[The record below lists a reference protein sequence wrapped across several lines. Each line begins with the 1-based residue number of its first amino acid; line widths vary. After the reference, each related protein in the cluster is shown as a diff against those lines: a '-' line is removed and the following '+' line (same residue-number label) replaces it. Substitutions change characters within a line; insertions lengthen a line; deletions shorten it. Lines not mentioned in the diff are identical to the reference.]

1 MSNSFAWWEAA
12 LRGYHAP
19 INVNEPMQGY
29 YKTRGHGGHGD
40 RMVPVAFWYT
50 QGVLRCRVDNV
61 EVLPERALDLWPFAS
76 KSPVS
81 YEDYTTRIETGK
93 WMGESDAVIG
103 HNNAP
108 PADSPDALGERLN
121 DLAREAEKLIAAG
134 AATNDA
140 MSDQAS
146 DLANTFG
153 EIETKIKDL
162 HKAEKE
168 PHLEAG
174 RACDRKWFMLRDRAE
189 DLKRR
194 LKAVVVTPWL
204 RKKDEEARAAKVAAI
219 QAGTAP
225 EALPQVR
232 TTAGSSKRSTALRT
246 QISAEVTDW
255 PALIGALIDH
265 PDLRETAQRI
275 ANASAKA
282 GVELP
287 GMKITK
293 QKVAA

>member
-1 MSNSFAWWEAA
+1 MTTENAFTWWEAA
-12 LRGYHAP
+12 LAGHRTP
-19 INVNEPMQGY
+19 INVNEPQTGY
-29 YKTRGHGGHGD
+29 YKTRGRDD
-40 RMVPVAFWYT
+40 RMAPVAFWYT
-50 QGVLRCRVDNV
+50 QGVLRCRVDNA
-61 EVLPERALDLWPFAS
+61 EVLPDRALELWPFAS

-93 WMGESDAVIG
+93 WMGESEAVIG
-103 HNNAP
+103 HNAAP
-108 PADSPDALGERLN
+108 PDNSPDALSERLN
-121 DLAREAEKLIAAG
+121 DLAREADKLIAAG
-134 AATNDA
+134 AATSDA
-140 MSDQAS
+140 ISDQAS

-153 EIETKIKDL
+153 EIEGKIKDL

-174 RACDRKWFMLRDRAE
+174 RAVDRKWFTLRDRAE

-204 RKKDEEARAAKVAAI
+204 RKKDEDARAAKVAAI
-219 QAGTAP
+219 RAGAEP
-225 EALPQVR
+225 ESLPQVR

-246 QISAEVTDW
+246 QINAEVTDW
-255 PALIGALIDH
+255 RLLITNLTDH
-265 PDLRETAQRI
+265 PDLRDAAQRI

-287 GMKITK
+287 GMKIVK